1 MKNTDIKVLI
11 MCVVAF
17 IISTLG
23 IVVAPTLMAQI
34 FFATID
40 LFIATLIIFLL
51 SENNNHN

>member
-17 IISTLG
+17 VISTLG
-23 IVVAPTLMAQI
+23 IVVSPTIMSQI

-40 LFIATLIIFLL
+40 LFIVTLIIFLL
-51 SENNNHN
+51 GEIKKP